1 MLRCLIAVIRFLG
14 SRAFLHCSAPH
25 QTEIIHW
32 KSTSLHYNTII
43 TMGYLLMAFGTL
55 VLIHATFSCLHYR
68 SLLLELD
75 DAEAESHPLP
85 PMDVWVEIVAG
96 FLILL
101 LAELTRNGSS
111 LQPVSN
117 ATPFG
122 AAKKRPLMA
131 PAFRTRDFDI
141 YAGRCKGL

>member
-1 MLRCLIAVIRFLG
+1 
-14 SRAFLHCSAPH
+14 
-25 QTEIIHW
+25 
-32 KSTSLHYNTII
+32 
-43 TMGYLLMAFGTL
+43 MGYLLMAFGTL

-101 LAELTRNGSS
+101 LAELVRNGSS

>member
-1 MLRCLIAVIRFLG
+1 LIPDQ
-14 SRAFLHCSAPH
+14 LHLALSSGAA
-25 QTEIIHW
+25 TLKE
-32 KSTSLHYNTII
+32 STTYII
-43 TMGYLLMAFGTL
+43 TMGYLLTAFGTL
-55 VLIHATFSCLHYR
+55 VLVHATYSCLHYR
-68 SLLLELD
+68 SLLLELN
-75 DAEAESHPLP
+75 DAEAEKHPLP
-85 PMDVWVEIVAG
+85 PMDVWIEIVAS

-117 ATPFG
+117 ATAFG